1 MCGAVRCWGAVT
13 LEGEAESGTRGLE
26 GQGWVGPRGGEAEG
40 AGPAPG
46 SVVALQSAPWPGLLH
61 PEHSQAGR
69 VLSSSTPSCDLARK
83 TSDTG
88 GPIRGGQHP
97 SQDPRVPTVWGAH
110 CTLWGYH
117 CPLWGSGA
125 SVTVL
130 TAGYM
135 ASVSKGLR
143 QAPSPA
149 LSSPA
154 GSCLVPSSPVSSAQ
168 LSLSLLNN

>member
-1 MCGAVRCWGAVT
+1 M
-13 LEGEAESGTRGLE
+13 
-26 GQGWVGPRGGEAEG
+26 GPRGGEAEG
-40 AGPAPG
+40 AGPARSHPG
-46 SVVALQSAPWPGLLH
+46 RRAQWSPCSHAAPWPGLPH
-61 PEHSQAGR
+61 PEYSQAGR
-69 VLSSSTPSCDLARK
+69 VLCSSTPSCELVRK

-135 ASVSKGLR
+135 ASVSKELR
-143 QAPSPA
+143 QEPSPA
-149 LSSPA
+149 LSGPA
-154 GSCLVPSSPVSSAQ
+154 GSAWSHLALCHLHSS
-168 LSLSLLNN
+168 LCNL